1 MTGSIINGV
10 EVMGD
15 LTEIENICKQLNV
28 NSLIAAS
35 YEIKDEIL
43 VQLKERLSPMHI
55 NVMRFEMRVN
65 DIK

>member
-1 MTGSIINGV
+1 
-10 EVMGD
+10 
-15 LTEIENICKQLNV
+15 
-28 NSLIAAS
+28 
-35 YEIKDEIL
+35 L